1 MKGTSE
7 EDNVMRPVLARLAFA
22 AVVIA
27 SAAVFAV
34 APAKADDGSPFEPG
48 DGRIS
53 PLTGDRVAVYCK
65 DSGVDVW
72 GVDSSNN
79 GVYLTSFSA
88 QELKSQATVT
98 HNSPQGAVTLR
109 FNSAAQ
115 THYGYDTTTALSLIV
130 DKGAQYSIAWAGGS
144 YAASGAGAFVKGFS
158 CTYLP

>member
-1 MKGTSE
+1 
-7 EDNVMRPVLARLAFA
+7 MRPVFARLAFA
-22 AVVIA
+22 AMIVA

-34 APAKADDGSPFEPG
+34 APAHADDGSPFNPD

-65 DSGVDVW
+65 DNGVDVW

-88 QELKSQATVT
+88 QELKSQAAVT
-98 HNSPQGAVTLR
+98 HNTPQGAVTLQ
-109 FNSAAQ
+109 FGSAVQ
-115 THYGYDTTTALSLIV
+115 THWGYDTDTTTALSLIV

-144 YAASGAGAFVKGFS
+144 YAANGGGAFAKGFS